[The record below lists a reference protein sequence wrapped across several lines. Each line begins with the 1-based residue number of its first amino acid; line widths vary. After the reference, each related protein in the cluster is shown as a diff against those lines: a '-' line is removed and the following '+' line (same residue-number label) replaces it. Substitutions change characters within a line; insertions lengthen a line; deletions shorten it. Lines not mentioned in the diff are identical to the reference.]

1 MNYKEEEFENG
12 NLKRYCL
19 ECGDGFYAY
28 NRNRFYCAAKYGKRD
43 YCKTEAKKKAQ
54 RYKRG
59 GDVRK
64 INLLQRSPVR
74 NYILNPTEG
83 MKRVEAL
90 LQGRKEIIKT
100 VAELEQLGITSDI
113 VTRKCKLS
121 TKLGFIHFIG
131 PYVLMHLG
139 DSQVIIL
146 TP

>member
-28 NRNRFYCAAKYGKRD
+28 NRNRFYCEVKYGKRD

-59 GDVRK
+59 VDVRK

-83 MKRVEAL
+83 MKKIEEI
-90 LQGRKEIIKT
+90 LQGKKVLIIN
-100 VAELEQLGITSDI
+100 VAKLIQHGFTEAMVSSMCNLPYRLGTINF
-113 VTRKCKLS
+113 V
-121 TKLGFIHFIG
+121 G
-131 PYVLMHLG
+131 PYVLVRV
-139 DSQVIIL
+139 SNSEVAIL